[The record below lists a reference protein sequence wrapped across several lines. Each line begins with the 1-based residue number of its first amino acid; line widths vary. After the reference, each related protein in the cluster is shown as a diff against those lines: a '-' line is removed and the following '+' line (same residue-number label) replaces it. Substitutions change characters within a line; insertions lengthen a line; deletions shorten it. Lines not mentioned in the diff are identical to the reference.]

1 MSKASNSS
9 LFFYYD
15 NKLVTVKHGDQHRA
29 ILRNAE
35 QPLAELS
42 TSDTHTCSLLAT
54 DDKGSGCRYNK
65 RMKTS
70 STLIRRMD
78 TIQDCLPRVRSWA
91 SMARFCLRRR
101 TATCWATAIGP
112 TTQP

>member
-42 TSDTHTCSLLAT
+42 TIDTHTCSLLAT
-54 DDKGSGCRYNK
+54 DDKGSVL
-65 RMKTS
+65 S
-70 STLIRRMD
+70 
-78 TIQDCLPRVRSWA
+78 V
-91 SMARFCLRRR
+91 
-101 TATCWATAIGP
+101 
-112 TTQP
+112 